1 MASNLREVHALS
13 SVSVSNMRLNLEKAQ
28 EWEMRM
34 VILLR

>member
-1 MASNLREVHALS
+1 MASNLREVHGLS
-13 SVSVSNMRLNLEKAQ
+13 SVSVSNMRLKLEKAQ